1 MKAQTLRKDLLRL
14 AYKAHYRACT
24 QAQYYWQ
31 PTPIAGG
38 VCEHCGSRY
47 VVLNGYA
54 LGVYHVLDNGKLKQ
68 LEQWPYAIRD

>member
-1 MKAQTLRKDLLRL
+1 MTSMDKADLLRL

-31 PTPIAGG
+31 PTPIGSG
-38 VCEHCGSRY
+38 VCNNCGSRY

-54 LGVYHVLDNGKLKQ
+54 LGVYRVLDNGKLKR
-68 LEQWPYAIRD
+68 LEQWPYSTKD